1 MAVLAGVS
9 YQQNTSTYIGIG
21 AGILFLIISIL
32 FVRYQINNRPPAVI
46 PNTQNNNNNNNL
58 NSNFNDSSSK
68 LSGGSKK
75 KKIFL
80 NTANIYL
87 LLIGLLI
94 GYITSKVI

>member
-1 MAVLAGVS
+1 MAVIAGVS

-21 AGILFLIISIL
+21 AGILFLIILIL
-32 FVRYQINNRPPAVI
+32 FVRNKINNRPQAVI
-46 PNTQNNNNNNNL
+46 PNNNP
-58 NSNFNDSSSK
+58 NSNFNATSAAPAPIT
-68 LSGGSKK
+68 GGSKK